1 MFAQVVSLA
10 LVGASPAMSE
20 SAGVSSPAASSP
32 GFHVD
37 GPVVGP
43 VQAFSKKGSGT
54 GLSLGLAIQVD
65 VGPRLAARV
74 PLDIVIKS
82 GTTAYREVSLAPGL
96 RYRWRSSPEQF
107 LVPFAGLGMRL
118 GLANPE
124 DTVFTGEPPVP
135 PEFEGP
141 APRFLA
147 SPEVSAGVEL
157 RPVRWFAL
165 TLQADYTFVWMNV
178 PTVLHVVR
186 ERAGLRFSF

>member
-1 MFAQVVSLA
+1 MFAQVLSLA
-10 LVGASPAMSE
+10 LVGAAPTMSE
-20 SAGVSSPAASSP
+20 PAGVSSPEASSP
-32 GFHVD
+32 ALHVD

-54 GLSLGLAIQVD
+54 GLSVGLAMQVD
-65 VGPRLAARV
+65 LGPRLAARV
-74 PLDIVIKS
+74 PLDVVLES
-82 GTTAYREVSLAPGL
+82 GTTAYREFSFAPGL
-96 RYRWRSSPEQF
+96 LYRWRSSPEQL
-107 LVPFAGLGMRL
+107 LVPFAGLGLRL
-118 GLANPE
+118 GLTNPD

-135 PEFEGP
+135 PEFEG
-141 APRFLA
+141 AAIKFLA
-147 SPEVSAGVEL
+147 SPEVWAGVEL

>member
-1 MFAQVVSLA
+1 MFAQVLSLA
-10 LVGASPAMSE
+10 LVGASPA
-20 SAGVSSPAASSP
+20 A
-32 GFHVD
+32 FHVD

-43 VQAFSKKGSGT
+43 VQAFTKKGSGT
-54 GLSLGLAIQVD
+54 GLSVGLAVQVD
-65 VGPRLAARV
+65 VAPRLAARV
-74 PLDIVIKS
+74 PLDVVVAS
-82 GTTAYREVSLAPGL
+82 GTTAYREISFAPGL
-96 RYRWRSSPEQF
+96 LYRWRSSPEQF
-107 LVPFAGLGMRL
+107 LVPFAGLGLRL
-118 GLANPE
+118 GVTNPV
-124 DTVFTGEPPVP
+124 DTVFTGEPPEP

-141 APRFLA
+141 PPKFLA